1 VGGSPAGDGGTQ
13 GELFGVPGQP
23 AGQAASPPGG
33 HAGAPA
39 GGMVVRVVID
49 VRQLHQQFD
58 YLVPDELAGDVGV
71 GTLVE
76 VHLGPR
82 RLRGWVVAVGVE
94 PPDGVELRSLTRV
107 RSVGPDPGVVDL
119 TAWGAW
125 RFAGSRSAL
134 LAGASAP
141 VLVPRLPRP
150 RRPRNH
156 RLPDAVT
163 LGSGPPLATSEVFT
177 APLSVVRV
185 PPLVDPYP
193 LVAAAAGRGPC
204 VVVAPTHQRARGL
217 LDRLVAD
224 GHGVAGLPA
233 GWAAARAGGVGVV
246 GTRGAVWAS
255 CAPLTSVVVVDE
267 HDASLAQTQA
277 PTWHARTVA
286 IERARAAGVPCVL
299 VSPVPSLEALGALE
313 ASGGRLFVSPQPA
326 EAAGWPEVEVV
337 DLRYEDPLGAPL
349 ITEALAGALRSGARV
364 LCVLNRRGRA
374 RLLACNGCGEIVR
387 CEACGRAM
395 AQDTQGTLHCAACA
409 TERPAVCAVC
419 NRTSLRA
426 VRRGVSRLAEDL
438 AAMVGEDVTELA
450 ADGSA
455 DGETTRVTVGTEA
468 ALHRLGGVDVV
479 ALVDFDQELLSPRFR
494 AGEEALALVV
504 AAGRLVGSRAPG
516 SSGAPGRPRVL
527 IQTSVPDHPV
537 VVAARTAD
545 PAAFAAGEWER
556 RRQLGWPPATAMALV
571 SGEVAAEFIDAMAA
585 HATAGGP
592 IEVLGPVDER
602 WLVRAPSHD
611 LLCDVLAVVPRPPG
625 RLRVEMDPLR
635 A

>member
-1 VGGSPAGDGGTQ
+1 MEGRGAGDI
-13 GELFGVPGQP
+13 
-23 AGQAASPPGG
+23 
-33 HAGAPA
+33 
-39 GGMVVRVVID
+39 VVRVVID

-58 YLVPDELAGDVGV
+58 YLVPAELAGDVGI

-82 RLRGWVVAVGVE
+82 RLRGWVVALDVD

-150 RRPRNH
+150 RRPKNH
-156 RLPDAVT
+156 PLPTAVT
-163 LGSGPPLATSEVFT
+163 LGNGPPLATSEVFA

-204 VVVAPTHQRARGL
+204 VIVAPTHQRARGL

-224 GHGVAGLPA
+224 GHGVASLPA
-233 GWAAARAGGVGVV
+233 GWAATRAGGVGVA

-267 HDASLAQTQA
+267 HDAALAQTQA

-299 VSPVPSLEALGALE
+299 ISPVPSLEALRALE
-313 ASGGRLFVSPQPA
+313 ASGGTLIAAPQAA
-326 EAAGWPEVEVV
+326 EVDGWPEVEVV

-349 ITEALAGALRSGARV
+349 ISEALAGALRSGAKV

-374 RLLACNGCGEIVR
+374 RLLACNGCGEIVA

-395 AQDTQGTLHCAACA
+395 AQDTAGTLRCTACA

-438 AAMVGEDVTELA
+438 GAMVGEDVTELA

-455 DGETTRVTVGTEA
+455 EGNTTRVMVGTEA
-468 ALHRLGGVDVV
+468 ALHRVGGVDVV

-504 AAGRLVGSRAPG
+504 SAGRLVGPRDP
-516 SSGAPGRPRVL
+516 GAPRAAGRPRVL
-527 IQTSVPDHPV
+527 VQTSVPDHPA

-545 PAAFAAGEWER
+545 PGAFAAGEWER

-571 SGEVAAEFIDAMAA
+571 SGEVAAEFIDVLSSHAA
-585 HATAGGP
+585 KGQP
-592 IEVLGPVDER
+592 VEVLGPVEDR

-611 LLCDVLAVVPRPPG
+611 LLCDVLAAVPRPPG